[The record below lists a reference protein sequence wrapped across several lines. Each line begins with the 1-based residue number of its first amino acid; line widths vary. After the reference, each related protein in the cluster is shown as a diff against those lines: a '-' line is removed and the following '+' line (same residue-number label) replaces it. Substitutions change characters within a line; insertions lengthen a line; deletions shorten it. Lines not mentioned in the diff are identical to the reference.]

1 MIKKLIVLIVII
13 IMISGVAIA
22 GINVYI
28 IQKGTSKILT
38 KEQASKMKDI
48 DCILVLGAGVRNEN
62 TPSPMLNDRLMKAIE
77 LYNNGTSDKLLMSG
91 DHQREDYDEVNVMK
105 YVAMEYGVESSK
117 IFMDHA
123 GLSTYDSMY
132 RAKEIFGVE
141 KMVIVTQKY
150 HLYRAI
156 YIANQLGI
164 DAYGVPAEEIHYAGQ
179 ESRDVREIL
188 ARIKDFFVTV
198 IKPDASIMGEVIP
211 ISGDG
216 NITNDK

>member
-38 KEQASKMKDI
+38 KEQASRMKDI
-48 DCILVLGAGVRNEN
+48 DCILVLGAGVRNQN

-179 ESRDVREIL
+179 ESRNAREVL

>member
-1 MIKKLIVLIVII
+1 MIKKLIVLIIII

-48 DCILVLGAGVRNEN
+48 DCILVLGAGVRNQN

-179 ESRDVREIL
+179 ESRNAREVL

>member
-1 MIKKLIVLIVII
+1 MIKKLIVLIIII

-48 DCILVLGAGVRNEN
+48 DCILVLGAGVRNQN

-164 DAYGVPAEEIHYAGQ
+164 DAYGVPGEEIHYVGQ
-179 ESRDVREIL
+179 ESRNAREVL